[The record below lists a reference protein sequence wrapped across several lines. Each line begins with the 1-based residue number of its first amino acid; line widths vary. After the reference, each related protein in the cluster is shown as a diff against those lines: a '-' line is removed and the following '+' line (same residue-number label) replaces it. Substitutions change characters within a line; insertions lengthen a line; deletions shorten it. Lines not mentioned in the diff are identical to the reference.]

1 MLTMADI
8 KYIKDLSDK
17 KGLSLREISRTTGF
31 NFRTVQKYVDREDW
45 SEPLTRKKNCKS
57 VLDSFVKIIDE
68 WLGADLNA
76 PRKQRHTAKRVY
88 NRLKRLY
95 KDDFTVSYRTVA
107 RYVAEKKRQIYGS
120 KEGFIPLYHPAG
132 EAQLDFGMAE
142 FVENGIRY
150 EGCYVAISFP
160 HSNGGYIQA
169 YKGTN
174 IECRF
179 RVCKIY
185 STI

>member
-1 MLTMADI
+1 MANI

-68 WLGADLNA
+68 WLEADLNA

-142 FVENGIRY
+142 FVLEIIVKQSGVIILCVVFLKSFSGTACRI
-150 EGCYVAISFP
+150 EGNNP
-160 HSNGGYIQA
+160 
-169 YKGTN
+169 
-174 IECRF
+174 F
-179 RVCKIY
+179 RKYFQKKCNML
-185 STI
+185 